1 MQTQYYCSAQAAF
14 WFGPQGRFQKR
25 VKGARTAL
33 SACVAGFW
41 EKTARGHGCPY
52 LVSVLSASCRQN
64 ETLRDR
70 KTCRRDAGST
80 LERHH
85 EAPLNRSGCPSSFLN
100 PGWLALLF
108 LLSNSPRPQVVV
120 KTRTR

>member
-41 EKTARGHGCPY
+41 GKTAR
-52 LVSVLSASCRQN
+52 
-64 ETLRDR
+64 T
-70 KTCRRDAGST
+70 
-80 LERHH
+80 
-85 EAPLNRSGCPSSFLN
+85 
-100 PGWLALLF
+100 WLAALLF
-108 LLSNSPRPQVVV
+108 ESGLVGASFSFIKLA
-120 KTRTR
+120 KTSGGC